1 MNILLVGDFRFSYYE
16 NSLFK
21 SLNNNSYINK
31 LESFKFNKY
40 FSNYTYNNFFDKL
53 YYTLQN
59 RYKAGSLTKNINIDL
74 INKVNNDKYDVIFI
88 WRGIHL
94 YPSTIK
100 KIKKKNKK
108 VIIVG
113 YNNDQTFSSHHPWW
127 LFYQLKRCIPYYDH
141 YFVYRESDLESIEKL
156 GVSASVFMPTFDKE
170 RIYPIESVEK
180 PNDVGFI
187 GHYEDD
193 GRDELILKL
202 IKAGFKVRL
211 DGQRWEESKFHS
223 ELYSYFGEIKPVYSD
238 YNKALN
244 SSKVCLSFLSKL
256 NNDKYTR
263 RTIEI
268 PATKTVMLAE
278 YTVEQASMFKPD
290 VEAVYF
296 NTHQEAIDKLVLL
309 LADKDLRESIALA
322 GYNRVI
328 NSSYQMSD
336 RVNDILKIAS
346 EKVTI

>member
-1 MNILLVGDFRFSYYE
+1 MKLLHVGDFRFDFYDEDLYKTLKIDGSI
-16 NSLFK
+16 K
-21 SLNNNSYINK
+21 VD
-31 LESFKFNKY
+31 SFRWNKY
-40 FSNYTYNNFFDKL
+40 FDNYKYNNLIIKAKCTFE
-53 YYTLQN
+53 N
-59 RYKAGSLTKNINIDL
+59 RYKIGPIIKRINRDL
-74 INKVNNDKYDVIFI
+74 IKLVELNEVDVIFL
-88 WRGIHL
+88 WRAVHI

-100 KIKKKNKK
+100 ELTKHAV
-108 VIIVG
+108 VIG

-127 LFYQLKRCIPYYDH
+127 LFYQLKRSIPYYDH
-141 YFVYRESDLESIEKL
+141 YFVYRASDIESIEKL

-180 PNDVGFI
+180 LNDVGFI

-223 ELYSYFGEIKPVYSD
+223 ELYSYFGEIKPVYND